1 MAQIAL
7 RDSVSLMTGYNL
19 WANQQFIQF
28 FESVPEELLEQY
40 VAGSFPSIRNTLVH
54 IWDAQDIWFKR
65 LHGKNPRHLLSA
77 DWNGSLKEL
86 FEGLMSSSEEYHIY
100 TKGLDDDALEQEFS
114 YETITSGLQR
124 SRRFEVLLHVYNH
137 STYHRGQCITM
148 ARAVGLDLVPAT
160 DLIRFLRLV

>member
-1 MAQIAL
+1 
-7 RDSVSLMTGYNL
+7 
-19 WANQQFIQF
+19 
-28 FESVPEELLEQY
+28 
-40 VAGSFPSIRNTLVH
+40 
-54 IWDAQDIWFKR
+54 
-65 LHGKNPRHLLSA
+65 
-77 DWNGSLKEL
+77 
-86 FEGLMSSSEEYHIY
+86 MSSSEEYHIY